1 MRDLKGRL
9 LWCIGLL
16 VISLTG
22 ITVQADGNTATGEE
36 GNGVGVACYVT
47 PSDTQLRNQIKQAQ
61 LELQKQEEE
70 KKASSTLVM
79 ANVNNTLNVRA
90 EADETSEKVGYLY
103 KDCGGT
109 ILERKDGWTKL
120 QSGDLVGWAKDDYLF
135 FDEEAEALA
144 N

>member
-16 VISLTG
+16 VISLAG

-36 GNGVGVACYVT
+36 GNGVGVSYYVN
-47 PSDTQLRNQIKQAQ
+47 PSDTQLHSHIEQAK
-61 LELQKQEEE
+61 EDRQKKEEE
-70 KKASSTLVM
+70 KKEASTLVM

-109 ILERKDGWTKL
+109 IL
-120 QSGDLVGWAKDDYLF
+120 
-135 FDEEAEALA
+135 
-144 N
+144 